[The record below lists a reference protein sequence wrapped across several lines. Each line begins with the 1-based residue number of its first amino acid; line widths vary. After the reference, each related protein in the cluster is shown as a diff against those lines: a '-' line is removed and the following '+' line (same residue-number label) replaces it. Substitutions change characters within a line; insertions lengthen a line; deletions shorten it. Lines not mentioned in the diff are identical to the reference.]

1 MIAYRAETAMANLV
15 VDRPRTSMTDARMIL
30 RNLFNNEA
38 NIIPDIDAATLRVVI
53 HGAANP
59 ATDRI
64 LLELLEQLNQ
74 TETIYPGTNL
84 KMIFESAVS
93 KIKS

>member
-1 MIAYRAETAMANLV
+1 MTEARA
-15 VDRPRTSMTDARMIL
+15 IL

-38 NIIPDIDAATLRVVI
+38 DIIPDADAGTLCAVI

-59 ATDRI
+59 VTDRTLLD
-64 LLELLEQLNQ
+64 LLELLNQ

-84 KMIFESAVS
+84 TMIFESATS